1 MIIRTDQPGRLL
13 AFFVL
18 APYLVHV
25 GYKYKDHSL
34 ISIGLI
40 FAMYELFW
48 IIYTEP
54 KRLKD

>member
-1 MIIRTDQPGRLL
+1 MIIITDQPGGLL

-25 GYKYKDHSL
+25 GFKYKDNSL
-34 ISIGLI
+34 ISIGVI

-48 IIYTEP
+48 IICTEP
-54 KRLKD
+54 KRRKA